1 VPETHEPTPQEKAAD
16 LRKEALVNVQKGYFG
31 DALDELEDAK
41 ELDPE
46 GDKAQAIQD
55 ARAACEAGIEARKVA
70 KPSAKFGVESWEK
83 PLRKPAPIQ
92 R

>member
-1 VPETHEPTPQEKAAD
+1 
-16 LRKEALVNVQKGYFG
+16 VQKWYFG

-55 ARAACEAGIEARKVA
+55 ARAACQAGIEARKVA
-70 KPSAKFGVESWEK
+70 PPSAKPGLGSGEK